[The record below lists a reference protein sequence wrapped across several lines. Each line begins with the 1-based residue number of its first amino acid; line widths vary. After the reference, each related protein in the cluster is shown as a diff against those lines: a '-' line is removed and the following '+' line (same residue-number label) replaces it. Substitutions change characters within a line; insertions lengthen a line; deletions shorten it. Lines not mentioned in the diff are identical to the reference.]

1 MSDERSKLKHSK
13 RLYDDEVHI
22 EKQVK
27 IAKSHGVPI
36 KEPHKL
42 HKHYALNC
50 GNPKCIMCASPRKI
64 FKELTMQ
71 EKSFNQTEKWDE

>member
-1 MSDERSKLKHSK
+1 MSDEQSKKKHSK

-22 EKQVK
+22 DKQVK
-27 IAKSHGVPI
+27 IAKAYGIAI

-42 HKHYALNC
+42 HKHHVLDC
-50 GNPKCIMCASPRKI
+50 GNPKCIMCSNPRKT

-71 EKSFNQTEKWDE
+71 EQSFKQTEKWDE